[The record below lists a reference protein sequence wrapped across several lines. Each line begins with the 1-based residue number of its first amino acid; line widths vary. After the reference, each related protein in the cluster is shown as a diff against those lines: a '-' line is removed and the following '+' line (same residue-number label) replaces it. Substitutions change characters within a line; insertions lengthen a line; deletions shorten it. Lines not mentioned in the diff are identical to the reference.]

1 MGQGSRSVR
10 KFTALALATSD
21 RSRARQPGDAGAQ
34 IPKGH
39 ATHSVGYLPEIW
51 PETLVSPRES
61 KRSMSISSDRR
72 ATGVNRVPV
81 GKTVV
86 EICGRDAQVPA
97 FEADAVELSGRGM
110 HVRTEY
116 LPELNAPLVLRFED
130 RGREVVVEGEV
141 AWRREGEQSAEF
153 GIKFTALDSR
163 SVEVLRDLCTVDAAQ
178 PEAPKAVVIEQVGG
192 VPGSPVKLHIEGLN
206 APMKARVR
214 DSNGR
219 KVQVGSNL
227 EFLKVGRSIEVEDVD
242 QGERRNAKID
252 SVTVAI
258 DPQTQVPQLVVALRY
273 AGEITPQPSVVD
285 TSNDEDAIAE
295 GGLEDDSLEAA
306 DEHVEELEDEI
317 EAMPPSLHADAEDDD
332 ADDLAHASGNAGE
345 RLKERMIDTAS
356 RLGEMARH
364 GGASVGALSV
374 TAAKGF
380 GRFAQGVGAQIATLR
395 ARSAASAPKRRTAGA
410 PTSMSSEGRRI
421 RLQPQHRTQGG
432 PGSAS
437 RTEKGSGTTG
447 KLRPGRMIAGA
458 ALLIVGT
465 VGATLGFSGGGS
477 REEKSHAA
485 AAPVEQVTPQA
496 AMQPN
501 AQAEGAVSPQPP
513 TLGAPAQA
521 PQPTASE
528 QTGIVADVPL
538 FGPTTLATAQ
548 PEPLAPVQAAVAYE
562 DQAPDQAFE
571 ETPQQQAEKESTE
584 VKPEDVKPWVTG
596 KLHLP
601 TVHRLRLNAPGA
613 ALKGFSKNGGFSVL
627 IPARKVTDNPKAIVK
642 RDDRIKSV
650 TADSSPEGAVIT
662 FKFRGPVPSH
672 KVRLRNDYVEFF
684 ISAPGG

>member
-1 MGQGSRSVR
+1 
-10 KFTALALATSD
+10 
-21 RSRARQPGDAGAQ
+21 
-34 IPKGH
+34 
-39 ATHSVGYLPEIW
+39 
-51 PETLVSPRES
+51 
-61 KRSMSISSDRR
+61 MSISSDRR
-72 ATGVNRVPV
+72 ASGVNRVAV
-81 GKTVV
+81 DKTIV

-97 FEADAVELSGRGM
+97 FEADAIELSGRGM

-163 SVEVLRDLCTVDAAQ
+163 SVEVLRDLCSPDAAQ
-178 PEAPKAVVIEQVGG
+178 PEAPKAVVIEQLGG

-214 DSNGR
+214 DTNGR
-219 KVQVGSNL
+219 RVQVGSNL

-242 QGERRNAKID
+242 QGERRDAKID

-285 TSNDEDAIAE
+285 TAVDDELMADANSGDE
-295 GGLEDDSLEAA
+295 A
-306 DEHVEELEDEI
+306 DEAIEPGADMTDDVDPEQAELDSESDDEI
-317 EAMPPSLHADAEDDD
+317 DEFEHGS
-332 ADDLAHASGNAGE
+332 SNAGE
-345 RLKERMIDTAS
+345 RLKERMMDAAA
-356 RLGEMARH
+356 RLGVVARQ
-364 GGASVGALSV
+364 GGASMGAIGL

-380 GRFAQGVGAQIATLR
+380 GRFAQGLGEQVASLR
-395 ARSAASAPKRRTAGA
+395 ARSAAAPKRRTAGA
-410 PTSMSSEGRRI
+410 PSSMTAEGRRI
-421 RLQPQHRTQGG
+421 RLQPQHRQAPGQG
-432 PGSAS
+432 AS
-437 RTEKGSGTTG
+437 RLQGQGTGSTG
-447 KLRPGRMIAGA
+447 KVRPGRIVVGA

-465 VGATLGFSGGGS
+465 VGATMAFGRGS
-477 REEKSHAA
+477 SRDDKAHAA
-485 AAPVEQVTPQA
+485 AAIEQPTPQA
-496 AMQPN
+496 ATQAAVEAAMPAQPAAVG
-501 AQAEGAVSPQPP
+501 AQAG
-513 TLGAPAQA
+513 TQA
-521 PQPTASE
+521 PQNGTPSE
-528 QTGIVADVPL
+528 AGIVADVPL

-548 PEPLAPVQAAVAYE
+548 PEPLAPVPATVAYE

-571 ETPQQQAEKESTE
+571 EAPAQDPTEKSSD

-601 TVHRLRLNAPGA
+601 TVHRLRLSAPGA

-627 IPARKVTDNPKAIVK
+627 IPGRKVTDNPKSIVK
-642 RDDRIKSV
+642 RDDRIRSV

-684 ISAPGG
+684 ISAPEG

>member
-1 MGQGSRSVR
+1 
-10 KFTALALATSD
+10 
-21 RSRARQPGDAGAQ
+21 
-34 IPKGH
+34 
-39 ATHSVGYLPEIW
+39 
-51 PETLVSPRES
+51 
-61 KRSMSISSDRR
+61 MSISSDRR
-72 ATGVNRVPV
+72 ATGVNRVSV
-81 GKTVV
+81 DKTIV

-141 AWRREGEQSAEF
+141 AWRREGEESAEF

-163 SVEVLRDLCTVDAAQ
+163 SVEVLRDLCSTETVQ
-178 PEAPKAVVIEQVGG
+178 PEPPKAVVVAPPAG

-214 DSNGR
+214 DTIGR
-219 KVQVGSNL
+219 RVQVGSNL

-242 QGERRNAKID
+242 QGERRDAKID

-258 DPQTQVPQLVVALRY
+258 DPQTQVPQLVVALRF
-273 AGEITPQPSVVD
+273 AGEATPQPSVVD
-285 TSNDEDAIAE
+285 TAA
-295 GGLEDDSLEAA
+295 EDDVEQEAI
-306 DEHVEELEDEI
+306 EDERI
-317 EAMPPSLHADAEDDD
+317 DASEMPSDLADDADPAEPSLQADAEEDEDDF
-332 ADDLAHASGNAGE
+332 AHASGNAGE
-345 RLKERMIDTAS
+345 RLKERMIDTAT
-356 RLGEMARH
+356 RLGEMARQ
-364 GGASVGALSV
+364 GGSSMGVLSV

-380 GRFAQGVGAQIATLR
+380 GKFAQGVGEQIASLR
-395 ARSAASAPKRRTAGA
+395 ARSAASGPKRRTAGA
-410 PTSMSSEGRRI
+410 PSSMNAEGRRI
-421 RLQPQHRTQGG
+421 RLQPQHRGQAAAGQGT
-432 PGSAS
+432 S
-437 RTEKGSGTTG
+437 RTETKGFGTTG
-447 KLRPGRMIAGA
+447 KVKPGRMIVGA
-458 ALLIVGT
+458 TLLIAGT
-465 VGATLGFSGGGS
+465 VGATLAFGGGRS
-477 REEKSHAA
+477 REEKPSAVA
-485 AAPVEQVTPQA
+485 SVEQRAPQA
-496 AMQPN
+496 VQPSLGS
-501 AQAEGAVSPQPP
+501 EGV
-513 TLGAPAQA
+513 APA
-521 PQPTASE
+521 PQPQMPAAPANTAPTE

-548 PEPLAPVQAAVAYE
+548 PEPLAAVPAAVAYE
-562 DQAPDQAFE
+562 DQAPDQEFE
-571 ETPQQQAEKESTE
+571 EAPAVVQPEKSGEM
-584 VKPEDVKPWVTG
+584 KPEDVKPWVTG

-613 ALKGFSKNGGFSVL
+613 ALKGFSKNGGFSIL
-627 IPARKVTDNPKAIVK
+627 IPDRKVTDNPKAIVK

>member
-1 MGQGSRSVR
+1 
-10 KFTALALATSD
+10 
-21 RSRARQPGDAGAQ
+21 
-34 IPKGH
+34 
-39 ATHSVGYLPEIW
+39 
-51 PETLVSPRES
+51 
-61 KRSMSISSDRR
+61 MSISSDRR
-72 ATGVNRVPV
+72 ASGVNRVPV

-163 SVEVLRDLCTVDAAQ
+163 SVEVLRDLCHVDAAQ
-178 PEAPKAVVIEQVGG
+178 PAAPKTVVIEPLGG

-242 QGERRNAKID
+242 QGERRDAKID

-285 TSNDEDAIAE
+285 TAADEEAIAE
-295 GGLEDDSLEAA
+295 GDLDDEVVEATGEHVEDLEDDVDPDHS
-306 DEHVEELEDEI
+306 
-317 EAMPPSLHADAEDDD
+317 SLHADFEEDEV
-332 ADDLAHASGNAGE
+332 DDLAHASGNAGE
-345 RLKERMIDTAS
+345 RLKERMIDTAA
-356 RLGEMARH
+356 RLGVMARQ

-374 TAAKGF
+374 TAARGF
-380 GRFAQGVGAQIATLR
+380 GKFAQGVGAQIATLR

-410 PTSMSSEGRRI
+410 PTSVSPEGRRI
-421 RLQPQHRTQGG
+421 RLQPQHRPVGTA
-432 PGSAS
+432 SAS
-437 RTEKGSGTTG
+437 RTDRGSGTTG
-447 KLRPGRMIAGA
+447 KLRPGRMAVGA
-458 ALLIVGT
+458 TLLIVGT
-465 VGATLGFSGGGS
+465 VGATLAFSRGGS
-477 REEKSHAA
+477 RDERAHAA
-485 AAPVEQVTPQA
+485 PAPVEQVTPQA
-496 AMQPN
+496 AMQPPSE
-501 AQAEGAVSPQPP
+501 AVAAPQQPALGAPGQSPQP
-513 TLGAPAQA
+513 AA
-521 PQPTASE
+521 E
-528 QTGIVADVPL
+528 QMGIVADVPL

-548 PEPLAPVQAAVAYE
+548 PEPLAPMPAAVAYE

-571 ETPQQQAEKESTE
+571 EASQERPEKQSNE
-584 VKPEDVKPWVTG
+584 VKPEDVKPWVSG

-601 TVHRLRLNAPGA
+601 TVHRLRLSAPGA

-627 IPARKVTDNPKAIVK
+627 IPDRKVTDNPKAIVK

-684 ISAPGG
+684 ISAPEG

>member
-1 MGQGSRSVR
+1 
-10 KFTALALATSD
+10 
-21 RSRARQPGDAGAQ
+21 
-34 IPKGH
+34 
-39 ATHSVGYLPEIW
+39 
-51 PETLVSPRES
+51 
-61 KRSMSISSDRR
+61 MSISSDRR
-72 ATGVNRVPV
+72 ASGVNRVTV
-81 GKTVV
+81 DKTVV

-163 SVEVLRDLCTVDAAQ
+163 SVEVLRDLCNPEVAQ
-178 PEAPKAVVIEQVGG
+178 PEPPKAVVVEQLGG

-214 DSNGR
+214 DTNGR
-219 KVQVGSNL
+219 RVQVGSNL

-242 QGERRNAKID
+242 QGERRDAKID

-285 TSNDEDAIAE
+285 TGADDE
-295 GGLEDDSLEAA
+295 LEADDGIGEEAMDAVEPNGNVA
-306 DEHVEELEDEI
+306 DEIDPEQAELES
-317 EAMPPSLHADAEDDD
+317 AVDDD
-332 ADDLAHASGNAGE
+332 VDEFSDGSSNASE
-345 RLKERMIDTAS
+345 RLKERMMDAAA
-356 RLGEMARH
+356 RLGVVARQ
-364 GGASVGALSV
+364 GGASMGAMSV

-380 GRFAQGVGAQIATLR
+380 GKLAQGLGEQISNLR
-395 ARSAASAPKRRTAGA
+395 ARNAATPKRRTAGA
-410 PTSMSSEGRRI
+410 PASMSAEGRRI
-421 RLQPQHRTQGG
+421 RLQPQHRSGQGT
-432 PGSAS
+432 S
-437 RTEKGSGTTG
+437 RQQGQGTATTA
-447 KLRPGRMIAGA
+447 KVRPGRMVVGA

-465 VGATLGFSGGGS
+465 VGATMAFSRGS
-477 REEKSHAA
+477 TSNPEA
-485 AAPVEQVTPQA
+485 QA
-496 AMQPN
+496 ATTAQQPVPEVAAQTAPIQAVVPALPSAVGSMQ
-501 AQAEGAVSPQPP
+501 
-513 TLGAPAQA
+513 TGAPASQSGA
-521 PQPTASE
+521 PSE
-528 QTGIVADVPL
+528 QSGIVADVPL

-548 PEPLAPVQAAVAYE
+548 PEPLAPVPAAVVYE
-562 DQAPDQAFE
+562 DQAPDQEFE
-571 ETPQQQAEKESTE
+571 EAPAQEQVEKSSE

-627 IPARKVTDNPKAIVK
+627 IPNRKVTDNPKAIVK
-642 RDDRIKSV
+642 RDDRIRSV

-684 ISAPGG
+684 ISAPGN